1 MIVPIILAAGESKR
15 LGVPKALLPLHGK
28 TLLQHAVDKCRAAR
42 LEPIVVLG
50 CAADVLRLTVNARA
64 VVNRDWKRGMLSSLQ
79 AGLRAMPA
87 RARAFMIY
95 PVDCALVP
103 AAAIRKLAAA
113 YDPSKLI
120 FVPTHR
126 GHGGHPVMLDARLKR
141 EMLAERKTARDVV
154 YRDSSRVKFVPVNTP
169 AIRFDVDTAADY
181 RRALRLVRMRVIR
194 T

>member
-28 TLLQHAVDKCRAAR
+28 TLLQHAVDKCRAAG

-50 CAADVLRLTVNARA
+50 YAADVLRHTVDARV
-64 VVNRDWKRGMLSSLQ
+64 VVNREWKRGMLSSIQ

-87 RARAFMIY
+87 RAKGFMIY
-95 PVDCALVP
+95 PVDYALVP

-120 FVPTHR
+120 FVLSYR

-141 EMLAERKTARDVV
+141 EVLAERKTARVIV
-154 YRDSSRVKFVPVNTP
+154 YRDASRVKFVRVETP
-169 AIRFDVDTAADY
+169 AIRFDIDTADDY
-181 RRALRLVRMRVIR
+181 RRAVKFARLIR
-194 T
+194 I